1 MNFETWL
8 EIELQRKSF
17 SSEVGTVLFSKTEVV
32 SDHLECENILEARLR
47 DGQGNVEQERW
58 GSANE
63 CANNGLIISMS
74 GGMDEEVF
82 ISDLGGDSITQVDLS
97 EEIHL
102 Y

>member
-1 MNFETWL
+1 
-8 EIELQRKSF
+8 
-17 SSEVGTVLFSKTEVV
+17 
-32 SDHLECENILEARLR
+32 
-47 DGQGNVEQERW
+47 
-58 GSANE
+58 
-63 CANNGLIISMS
+63 MS